1 MSPSQ
6 PESSRSSGEFVTP
19 DNVLHVRTGTDVSA
33 EDIVLAG
40 GRDIT
45 PKNLEWAQ
53 RKLATE
59 GPIAIEKLLP

>member
-6 PESSRSSGEFVTP
+6 PDSSRSSGEHVTP
-19 DNVLHVRTGTDVSA
+19 DHVLHARTGTDVSA
-33 EDIVLAG
+33 EDIVLAA

-53 RKLATE
+53 RKLAAE
-59 GPIAIEKLLP
+59 GPVAIEKLLP